1 MLDRRNHFEISSV
14 VVELYAKMYEKM
26 PKILRNEKRHKLE
39 TKNIWFKIWC
49 SKFKAGYQIVTKF
62 QIFIFWTDTE
72 ITRQKASLTARL
84 ITNIEYMVRN

>member
-39 TKNIWFKIWC
+39 TKNIWFKIWQGYLPP
-49 SKFKAGYQIVTKF
+49 KAG
-62 QIFIFWTDTE
+62 DT
-72 ITRQKASLTARL
+72 L
-84 ITNIEYMVRN
+84 